1 MSVLCVQS
9 CHLYSTEMLVVSLQE
24 NCVQALNLTW
34 LCTECVNCSRLR
46 DKITKRAW
54 FVSVL
59 CVQSCRL
66 YSTKMLRVLL
76 RASTPGFSSWGV
88 ELLVTQLYDQSS
100 AVASAALTILDEAC
114 DIEVCT

>member
-1 MSVLCVQS
+1 M
-9 CHLYSTEMLVVSLQE
+9 
-24 NCVQALNLTW
+24 QALIQTW
-34 LCTECVNCSRLR
+34 LCSKYVSCSRLR
-46 DKITKRAW
+46 AKIIERAW

-88 ELLVTQLYDQSS
+88 ELLGTQLYDQSS

-114 DIEVCT
+114 DIEVCA